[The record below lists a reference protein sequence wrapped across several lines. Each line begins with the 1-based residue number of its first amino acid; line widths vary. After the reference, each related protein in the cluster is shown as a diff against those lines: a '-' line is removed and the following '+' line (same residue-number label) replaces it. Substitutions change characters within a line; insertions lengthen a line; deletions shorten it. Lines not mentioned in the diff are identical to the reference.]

1 MVTKLKRVAIKRFC
15 ADSAS
20 NATTSNSFSKNLKPL
35 LPSARREV
43 SQDDI
48 HLIDDGKAI
57 KEPSNFF
64 NSFFS
69 TPVLD
74 QPALKLKREEFS
86 THPSISFISSR
97 DFKLNF
103 SFQPARVSYIQS
115 VLDRIKC
122 NKSCGPDNI
131 MPKILKYSAPSIA
144 VHLTK
149 LLNLYISTSTWPTEW
164 KLSHVTPVFKKDDAT
179 LVSNYR
185 PISVLS
191 IISSNMSGFLRVH
204 SCYTAL
210 IKMFDDWRLAL
221 DSKKVIGSIAIDLSK
236 AFDSICHN
244 LLLAKLRA
252 YGIGEEAIDF
262 LHSYLSGRKQRVKVN
277 GVFSDWL
284 PVYCGVPQ
292 GSLLG
297 PLLFNIFIN
306 DDDTAAYAS
315 NTDISALELSLN
327 KDLKNLSSWFASNY
341 LFVNSK
347 KTQAMILGKHSHE
360 PTLYIGDTVIKI
372 SGFLNILGVR
382 LDYKVSFKDHLST
395 VLRKIYA
402 KIGALRRLKKTVSA
416 DISLMLYEAYILP
429 HLEYCS
435 PLLLGINK
443 TLNKKL
449 ESANYYA
456 LKVFLNFGNSFDYDS
471 ILSTVNMRSLE
482 HRRYYQS
489 LVHLFKRVK
498 VNGTDYISDLF
509 EPHILRYNLRD
520 SDHNLTQPSYNNRY
534 YHNSFTYKASH
545 MWNQLPSYIK
555 GSTDLSEFRK
565 LLKSFNLSVLRA
577 SCKCNY
583 CIS

>member
-1 MVTKLKRVAIKRFC
+1 MSDHDLIYIIKKQRLPKSKVKVIDSRSMKHFNQDAFLADLMTTPWNMAFIFDGIDDVWGHWSKLFNVIVEKHAPCIKKRVRSNQLPWINIEIKKSMRLRNKLYKKYRRRPTKDAWEHCRTQRNIVTKLKRVAIKRFC

-20 NATTSNSFSKNLKPL
+20 NASTPNSFWKKLKPL
-35 LPSARREV
+35 LPSAGRDV
-43 SQDDI
+43 SKDDI
-48 HLIDDGKAI
+48 HLIDDGKVTT
-57 KEPSNFF
+57 EPSHFL
-64 NSFFS
+64 NSLFS

-74 QPALKLKREEFS
+74 QSTLKLKQEEFS
-86 THPSISFISSR
+86 THPSISIPSR

-103 SFQPARVSYIQS
+103 SFQPVCVSYIQS
-115 VLDRIKC
+115 LLDRIKC

-191 IISSNMSGFLRVH
+191 IIPKILEKVVFDQLYDAFQSLFSSNMPDFLRGH
-204 SCYTAL
+204 SCCTAL
-210 IKMFDDWRLAL
+210 IKMG
-221 DSKKVIGSIAIDLSK
+221 SKKVIGSIAIDLSK

-244 LLLAKLRA
+244 MLLAKLRT
-252 YGIGEEAIDF
+252 YGVGEEAIDF
-262 LHSYLSGRKQRVKVN
+262 LDSYLSGRKQRVKIE

-306 DDDTAAYAS
+306 DINFSVQLTSLRLYADDTAAYAS

-347 KTQAMILGKHSHE
+347 KTQAMILSKHSHE

-382 LDYKVSFKDHLST
+382 LCQD
-395 VLRKIYA
+395 
-402 KIGALRRLKKTVSA
+402 
-416 DISLMLYEAYILP
+416 
-429 HLEYCS
+429 
-435 PLLLGINK
+435 
-443 TLNKKL
+443 
-449 ESANYYA
+449 
-456 LKVFLNFGNSFDYDS
+456 
-471 ILSTVNMRSLE
+471 
-482 HRRYYQS
+482 QS
-489 LVHLFKRVK
+489 
-498 VNGTDYISDLF
+498 
-509 EPHILRYNLRD
+509 
-520 SDHNLTQPSYNNRY
+520 
-534 YHNSFTYKASH
+534 
-545 MWNQLPSYIK
+545 
-555 GSTDLSEFRK
+555 SETT
-565 LLKSFNLSVLRA
+565 
-577 SCKCNY
+577 
-583 CIS
+583 